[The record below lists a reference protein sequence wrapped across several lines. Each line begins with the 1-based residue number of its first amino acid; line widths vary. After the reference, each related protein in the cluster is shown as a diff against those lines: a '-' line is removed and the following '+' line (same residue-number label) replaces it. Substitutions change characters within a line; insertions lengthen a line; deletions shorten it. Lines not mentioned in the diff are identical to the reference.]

1 MGYRVKIDIGKPEQ
15 FKWLG
20 GVIAAVFILNVLDGV
35 MTLIWVFT
43 GHARESNPVMDYLI
57 WLHPAAFMAVKISL
71 VALGALLLYRLRT
84 NRLAVIGIFVAFIV
98 YYAIVVGL
106 HLSTAG
112 VLMTTL

>member
-1 MGYRVKIDIGKPEQ
+1 MRYRAKIEIGKPEQ
-15 FKWLG
+15 FKWLE
-20 GVIAAVFILNVLDGV
+20 GVIAALFILSVLDGV

-43 GHARESNPVMDYLI
+43 GVARESNPFMDYLI
-57 WLHPAAFMAVKISL
+57 WLHPAAFMVVKIAL

-84 NRLAVIGIFVAFIV
+84 NRLAVIGIFVAFII

-112 VLMTTL
+112 VLIADL